1 MTSTRGYHP
10 RLFST
15 RMKLKLRTVFWLVAI
30 GGIGVAIWRALQPT
44 PVIVDAAEVRRGEI
58 VVTVEDDGRTR
69 VRDRYTVHAPVRGV
83 LLRTPLRAGDAVR
96 TGETIVATLAP
107 SRVTQL
113 DERGRAE
120 AEARLARARAAVDE
134 SHARAAQAEA
144 AAAFAESELTRI
156 AETVRSGI
164 APSTAEDAA
173 RTEARVRREAARAA
187 GFARRVAEFEVELAA
202 AALREDALVTTEA
215 RNGTGDAAPRDVVLR
230 SPIDGVVLRV
240 AIDSERAIEAG
251 TPLLELGDLR
261 ALEFVADFLTQDTVD
276 VRSGQPARI
285 TGWGGRDA
293 GASSR
298 EFAAVVRRVEPSG
311 FTKISALGV
320 EEQRVDVVL
329 DPAGDEA
336 SWSAL
341 GDGFRVDVR
350 IEIARAAD
358 LLVVPTGALFRSRG
372 TDAVWVVAPDGFAR
386 LRTISIGRQAGVL
399 AEVTA
404 GLVAGEHVVL
414 HPSALVDEGVPL
426 TIR

>member
-1 MTSTRGYHP
+1 
-10 RLFST
+10 
-15 RMKLKLRTVFWLVAI
+15 MKLRLRTVFWLVAL
-30 GGIGVAIWRALQPT
+30 GGIGVAIARALQPT

-69 VRDRYTVHAPVRGV
+69 VRDRYTVHAPVRGL
-83 LLRTPLRAGDAVR
+83 LLRTPLRAGDVVR
-96 TGETIVATLAP
+96 AGETIVATLAP

-134 SHARAAQAEA
+134 SQARAAQAEA

-156 AETVRSGI
+156 ADTVRSGI
-164 APSTAEDAA
+164 APSTVEDAA

-202 AALREDALVTTEA
+202 AALREDALVAVET
-215 RNGTGDAAPRDVVLR
+215 RNGTGDATPRDVVLR

-240 AIDSERAIEAG
+240 AIDSERAVEAG
-251 TPLLELGDLR
+251 TPLLELGDLL

-285 TGWGGRDA
+285 TGWGGTGV
-293 GASSR
+293 GASTR

-311 FTKISALGV
+311 YTKISALGV

-336 SWSAL
+336 RSVL

-350 IEIARAAD
+350 IEIAHAAD

-372 TDAVWVVAPDGFAR
+372 ADAVWVVAPDGSAR

-399 AEVTA
+399 AEVTS
-404 GLVAGEHVVL
+404 GLLVGERVVL
-414 HPSALVDEGVPL
+414 HPSALIDEGVLL